1 MLCARTYTI
10 GDDDDDVYDDMV
22 YNHAVMTNVSGGT
35 SVASLNEASLTMT
48 GNFIIKYYENFNHK

>member
-10 GDDDDDVYDDMV
+10 GDDDVDVYDDMV
-22 YNHAVMTNVSGGT
+22 YTHVSSGT